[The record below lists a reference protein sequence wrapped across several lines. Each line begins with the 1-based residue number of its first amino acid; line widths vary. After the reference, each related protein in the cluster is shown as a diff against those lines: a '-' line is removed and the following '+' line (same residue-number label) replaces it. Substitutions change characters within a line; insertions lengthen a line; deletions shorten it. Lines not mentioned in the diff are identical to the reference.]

1 MSLINPGTGDI
12 RTPDLYPFSPSLQV
26 NSAARFVQCILT
38 GNVTILPPTNPV
50 DGGTLE
56 LRLVASGA
64 ERSLSFDGAI
74 ALCQNLADQ
83 PLVIEA
89 GTTARVLLRYD
100 LARGLWCIQELIS
113 QY

>member
-38 GNVTILPPTNPV
+38 GNVTILPPTNAV

-56 LRLVASGA
+56 MRLVASGA
-64 ERSLSFDGAI
+64 DRNLSFSGAI

-83 PLVIEA
+83 PFLIEE
-89 GTTARVLLRYD
+89 GTTARVVLRYD
-100 LARGLWCIQELIS
+100 LARNQWCIQGLIE